1 MNEVSPVTGGLP
13 IALRRRAMITLSI
26 AIFLA
31 VLDSVIAN
39 IALPLI
45 ADKLAVTPSEAIWV
59 VNAYQVT
66 MAVSLLPMS
75 SIGDINGHRKVY
87 LFGLVVFTL
96 ASLACGLAQSLPVL
110 ILARIV
116 QGIGAAGITSVNMA
130 LVRQINPHAQLGR
143 AMGIMG
149 LVVAVAATA
158 GPSLASTVLA
168 VAPWQWLFL
177 LNVPFGLLALFL
189 AIRSLPS
196 RPGAGHRFD
205 ALSTTL
211 NAVAFGLIFVGAD
224 GLGHD
229 IHSSRSMS
237 ELGVGLAVFI
247 VFVRRQLGLDAP
259 MMPVDLMR
267 LPPFAIS
274 VGTSISAYTCQ
285 TLAFLALPFY
295 FQYVGGQS
303 QLDTGLSMTF
313 WPAALIFAA
322 PLAGRLSDR
331 HSAGLLCGAGLAVVT
346 VGMLWLIQSSPGSHW
361 TTVMWPM
368 LMCGIGFGF
377 FQSSNNRE
385 FMTSAPAERSGACA
399 GMMSTSRLIGQTVGG
414 LIVTIIFA
422 LSGAERDAVEHGA
435 RLSMKIGIGFAIAAM
450 LVSFGRLRRR

>member
-1 MNEVSPVTGGLP
+1 MV
-13 IALRRRAMITLSI
+13 TLSI

-45 ADKLAVTPSEAIWV
+45 AEKLAVTPSEAVWV
-59 VNAYQVT
+59 VNAYQVAMT
-66 MAVSLLPMS
+66 VSLLPLS
-75 SIGDINGHRKVY
+75 SLGDIRGHRQVY

-96 ASLACGLAQSLPVL
+96 ASLACGLAQSLPALV
-110 ILARIV
+110 LARIV

-130 LVRQINPHAQLGR
+130 LVRQIHPHAQLGR
-143 AMGIMG
+143 AMGMMG

-158 GPSLASTVLA
+158 GPSIASAILA

-177 LNVPFGLLALFL
+177 LNVPFGLLALVL
-189 AIRSLPS
+189 AIRSLPA

-205 ALSTTL
+205 VLSAAL
-211 NAVAFGLIFVGAD
+211 NAAAVGLIFIGAD
-224 GLGHD
+224 GLGHE
-229 IHSSRSMS
+229 IRSVPS
-237 ELGVGLAVFI
+237 LIELGVGLVVFV
-247 VFVRRQLGLDAP
+247 VFVRRQLALDAP
-259 MMPVDLMR
+259 MMPVDLLR

-303 QLDTGLSMTF
+303 QIETGLLMTF

-322 PLAGRLSDR
+322 PIAGRLSDR
-331 HSAGLLCGAGLAVVT
+331 HSAGLLCGAGLAVLT

-361 TTVMWPM
+361 TSVMWPM

-399 GMMSTSRLIGQTVGG
+399 GMMSTSRLTGQTVGG
-414 LIVTIIFA
+414 LIVTIVFA
-422 LSGAERDAVEHGA
+422 LSGAGRDAVEHGA
-435 RLSMKIGIGFAIAAM
+435 LMAMKIGIGFAVVAM
-450 LVSFGRLRRR
+450 LVSFARLRRR